1 MQKKTK
7 KESTLKIWNVTPDQ
21 LSPFEKAE
29 HWANTFLAN
38 MITLNLV
45 QELVETSEE
54 ARAGYLDRSLPKDVR
69 IEALKSGKEA
79 NDQLKVIATIN
90 EIVYGISA

>member
-1 MQKKTK
+1 MMKTK
-7 KESTLKIWNVTPDQ
+7 KENNLKESNLTSDQ

-29 HWANTFLAN
+29 HWANTFAAN
-38 MITLNLV
+38 LITFKLV
-45 QELVETSEE
+45 QDLIETSEE
-54 ARAGYLDRSLPKDVR
+54 ARVGYLDRSLPKEVR
-69 IEALKSGKEA
+69 IEALKSGREA